1 MKKNK
6 VIMSAVTLALTA
18 VLLVTALTACSAG
31 NIRSSCLSAGYSRKT
46 SGTPAASEVSDGV
59 RGSLT
64 DVTISLFRESVS
76 AGEEG
81 QNSVISPLS
90 AAICLALMANGSD
103 GNTRAQIESAL
114 GMTVDQLNRCL
125 YGFTAGL
132 DAENVK
138 LNLANSIWIDQSV
151 ASDIK
156 SSFLQANADWY
167 DAQVYNTPMDASTVR
182 DINSWCS
189 KNTDGLI
196 KEILKEIPEN
206 TCMYLINALL
216 FDAKW
221 ESPYE
226 RADVNDGKFTSYK
239 GSVSNVTMLHS
250 EEIYMSYGGAQA
262 FARRYAGGHYAFVG
276 ILPDQK
282 TDIYDYI
289 ASLDGDTW
297 RALWD
302 SQTGEKASVTM
313 PEFKCSSDTDL
324 RALMA
329 SLGVTDMFE
338 PTADFSGMS
347 DTRELYC
354 SAFRQKAIIEVDRNG
369 TKAAAISWGAMD
381 EAAMDYV
388 RNIVLDRPFVYAVV
402 DCESGLPLFIGTVT
416 TLG

>member
-6 VIMSAVTLALTA
+6 VILSALTLALTA
-18 VLLVTALTACSAG
+18 VLLVTALTACSAVH
-31 NIRSSCLSAGYSRKT
+31 IRSNCLSAGYSRKT
-46 SGTPAASEVSDGV
+46 GSTPAASDVSNGV

-64 DVTISLFRESVS
+64 DVTISLFRESVA

-125 YGFTAGL
+125 YGFTSGL
-132 DAENVK
+132 DKENVK
-138 LNLANSIWIDQSV
+138 LNLANSIWIDQS
-151 ASDIK
+151 AAPDIK

-196 KEILKEIPEN
+196 KEILKEIPES
-206 TCMYLINALL
+206 TRMYLINALL

-226 RADVNDGKFTSYK
+226 RDDVNDGKFTSYN

-250 EEIYMSYGGAQA
+250 EEVYMSYGSAQA
-262 FARRYAGGHYAFVG
+262 FARRYAGGRYAFVG

-297 RALWD
+297 RALWG
-302 SQTGEKASVTM
+302 SRTGGLASVTM

-324 RALMA
+324 MALMT

-338 PTADFSGMS
+338 TTADFSGMS

-354 SAFRQKAIIEVDRNG
+354 SAFRQKAVIEVDRNG

-381 EAAMDYV
+381 EASMGYV

-402 DCESGLPLFIGTVT
+402 DWESGLPLFIGAVA

>member
-6 VIMSAVTLALTA
+6 VILSALTLALTA

-31 NIRSSCLSAGYSRKT
+31 HIRSNCLSAGYSRKT
-46 SGTPAASEVSDGV
+46 GSTPAASDVSNGV

-64 DVTISLFRESVS
+64 DVTISLFRESIA

-90 AAICLALMANGSD
+90 AIICLALMANGSD

-125 YGFTAGL
+125 YGFTSGL
-132 DAENVK
+132 DKENVK
-138 LNLANSIWIDQSV
+138 LNLANSIWIDQST
-151 ASDIK
+151 ASGIK

-196 KEILKEIPEN
+196 KEILKEIPES
-206 TCMYLINALL
+206 TRMYLINALL

-226 RADVNDGKFTSYK
+226 RDDVNDGKFTSYN

-250 EEIYMSYGGAQA
+250 EEVYMSYGSAQA
-262 FARRYAGGHYAFVG
+262 FARRYAGGRYAFVG
-276 ILPDQK
+276 ILPDEK

-297 RALWD
+297 RALWG
-302 SQTGEKASVTM
+302 SRTGGLASVTM

-324 RALMA
+324 VALMA

-338 PTADFSGMS
+338 ATADFSDMS

-354 SAFRQKAIIEVDRNG
+354 SAFRQKAVIEVDRNG
-369 TKAAAISWGAMD
+369 TKAAAISWGVVNDVA
-381 EAAMDYV
+381 YV
-388 RNIVLDRPFVYAVV
+388 VPIEVVLDRPFVYAVV
-402 DCESGLPLFIGTVT
+402 DFESGLPLFIGAVA

>member
-6 VIMSAVTLALTA
+6 VILSALTLALTA

-31 NIRSSCLSAGYSRKT
+31 HIRSNCLSAGYSRKT
-46 SGTPAASEVSDGV
+46 GSTPAASDVSNGV

-64 DVTISLFRESVS
+64 DVTISLFRESIA

-90 AAICLALMANGSD
+90 AIICLALMANGSD

-125 YGFTAGL
+125 YGFTSGL
-132 DAENVK
+132 DKENVK
-138 LNLANSIWIDQSV
+138 LNLANSIWIDQST
-151 ASDIK
+151 APDIK

-196 KEILKEIPEN
+196 KEILREIPEN

-226 RADVNDGKFTSYK
+226 RADVNDGKFTSYN
-239 GSVSNVTMLHS
+239 GSVSNVAMLHS
-250 EEIYMSYGGAQA
+250 EEVYMSYGNAQA
-262 FARRYAGGHYAFVG
+262 FARRYAGGRYAFVG

-297 RALWD
+297 RALWG
-302 SQTGEKASVTM
+302 SRTGGLASVTM

-324 RALMA
+324 VALMA
-329 SLGVTDMFE
+329 SLGVTDIFE
-338 PTADFSGMS
+338 ATADFSGMS

-354 SAFRQKAIIEVDRNG
+354 SAFRQKAVIEVDRNG
-369 TKAAAISWGAMD
+369 TKAAAISWGVAND
-381 EAAMDYV
+381 VAYV
-388 RNIVLDRPFVYAVV
+388 VPIEVVLDRPFVYAVV
-402 DCESGLPLFIGTVT
+402 DFESGLPLFIGAVA